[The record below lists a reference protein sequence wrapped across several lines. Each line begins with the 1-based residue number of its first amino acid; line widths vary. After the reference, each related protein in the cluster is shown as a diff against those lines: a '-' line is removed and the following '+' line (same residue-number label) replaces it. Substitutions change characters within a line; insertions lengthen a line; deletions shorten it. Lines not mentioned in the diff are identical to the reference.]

1 MHPSLEYALV
11 CCLAAA
17 GSFLLTPLVRW
28 TAVRWG
34 AVAKPRDRDVHAVAI
49 PRMGGVAMFG
59 GLALAMIVARQMP
72 TLRST
77 FTTGPD
83 FRWVMIAAALIC
95 LIGALDDRYELD
107 FLTKLAG
114 QVLATGVMVTLGG
127 VQLTAVYVP
136 WGDTG
141 TLTLGRDL
149 GIPATIALTVVTINA
164 VNFVDGLDGLAA
176 GVAAIA
182 SIAFFGF
189 CYHLAVSGYVE
200 VWAAPTLLTAAIGGA
215 CLGFL
220 PHNFWP
226 ARIFM
231 GDSGSMLI
239 GLLLSAA
246 AVTATTYTDPQAYA
260 GSFGSLPIWLPLLIP
275 LAVLAIPFVDLLLAV
290 VRRVSRGRAP
300 WAPDKQHLH
309 HRLLQ
314 IGHTH
319 RRAVLLLYFWSALL
333 AFGGVAFSITPGP
346 WTVMYVMVSLAVI
359 GLVLSVV
366 PRFRRRRPLTPVVA
380 SPGPR
385 PGLHRAPATD
395 LTASRGAHASRSP
408 VGSGSGIDRP

>member
-1 MHPSLEYALV
+1 VHPSLEYALV

-17 GSFLLTPLVRW
+17 GSFVLTPLVRRIAISW
-28 TAVRWG
+28 H
-34 AVAKPRDRDVHAVAI
+34 AVASPRDRDVHAVAI

-59 GLALAMIVARQMP
+59 GLAIALTVAREMP
-72 TLRST
+72 TLQST
-77 FTTGPD
+77 FASGPD
-83 FRWVMIAAALIC
+83 FRWLMISAALIC
-95 LIGALDDRYELD
+95 LIGVLDDRYELD
-107 FLTKLAG
+107 SLTKLAG

-127 VQLTAVYVP
+127 VQLTAIYVP

-149 GIPATIALTVVTINA
+149 GIPVTILLTVLTINA

-182 SIAFFGF
+182 ALAFFVF
-189 CYHLAVSGYVE
+189 SYHLASGHFVE
-200 VWAAPTLLTAAIGGA
+200 VWAAPTLLTAALGGV
-215 CLGFL
+215 CIGFL

-246 AVTATTYTDPQAYA
+246 AVTATSYTDPQAYS
-260 GSFGSLPIWLPLLIP
+260 GLFGSLPIWLPLLIP

-290 VRRVSRGRAP
+290 VRRVRHRQSP
-300 WAPDKQHLH
+300 FSPDKQHLH
-309 HRLLQ
+309 HRLLEL
-314 IGHTH
+314 GHTH

-333 AFGGVAFSITPGP
+333 AFGGVAFSMAVGL
-346 WTVMYVMVSLAVI
+346 WAVVTVLAALAAV
-359 GLVLSVV
+359 GVVLSAG
-366 PRFRRRRPLTPVVA
+366 PHLRRAATSKP
-380 SPGPR
+380 
-385 PGLHRAPATD
+385 APTETRIAARIPPMIDVDPSVSVHD
-395 LTASRGAHASRSP
+395 LPPA
-408 VGSGSGIDRP
+408 IDRH